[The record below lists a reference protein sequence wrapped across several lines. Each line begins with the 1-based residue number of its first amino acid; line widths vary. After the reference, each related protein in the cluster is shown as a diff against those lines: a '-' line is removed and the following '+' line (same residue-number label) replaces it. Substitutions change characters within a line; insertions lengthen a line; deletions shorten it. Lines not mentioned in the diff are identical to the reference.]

1 MELETQTQLALNQLK
16 RQTATVNSLHGE
28 LELKSKHIK
37 EQQVHI
43 QYWHKEFDILLLVTP

>member
-16 RQTATVNSLHGE
+16 RQTATVNSLNGE

-37 EQQVHI
+37 EQQVNCCH
-43 QYWHKEFDILLLVTP
+43 DLVLELIP